1 MVDNRTNANKSSK
14 NNHRHGR
21 KMLSAIILIPLTI
34 IIAALTGLLVF
45 YGIMYAQAKRQTV
58 VLPSY
63 VGKDFATAKVEL
75 TKLGFKVEATQEGGK
90 VIKMDPPGNTV
101 VKVGRTVKL
110 FTEGSVEKSIKLPEF
125 KGAWYRSVQTI
136 LKEVGVS
143 PIVKS
148 SDGIGIE
155 GVVVATAPTAGNT
168 VVSGDV
174 VTLFISR
181 GNVTQ
186 TTTTVNTEES
196 TSSSLE
202 VIPPAIEVESGT
214 SSVDL
219 LPTTDTTDESPEVV
233 SPAIEVGDSASS
245 SDTAPVANDGNS
257 VQDNSGNQE
266 SESTTLQGGQF

>member
-1 MVDNRTNANKSSK
+1 MV
-14 NNHRHGR
+14 
-21 KMLSAIILIPLTI
+21 SAIILIPLTI
-34 IIAALTGLLVF
+34 IIAAFAGLLVF

-63 VGKDFATAKVEL
+63 VGKDFAIAKEEL
-75 TKLGFKVEATQEGGK
+75 TKLGFKVETTQEDGK

-125 KGAWYRSVQTI
+125 KGAWYRSVQTV
-136 LKEVGVS
+136 LKEIGVS
-143 PIVKS
+143 SVVKS

-168 VVSGDV
+168 VGSGDV

-181 GNVTQ
+181 GNVPKTI
-186 TTTTVNTEES
+186 VNTEES

-219 LPTTDTTDESPEVV
+219 LPTTDATDVGIEVV
-233 SPAIEVGDSASS
+233 PPEIEIGDNASS
-245 SDTAPVANDGNS
+245 SDMVPVTNEDGS
-257 VQDNSGNQE
+257 VQDDSNNQE
-266 SESTTLQGGQF
+266 NSNTTLQGGQF

>member
-1 MVDNRTNANKSSK
+1 MVDNRAGTNKSGK
-14 NNHRHGR
+14 NNKRHGR
-21 KMLSAIILIPLTI
+21 KMMSAIILIPLTI
-34 IIAALTGLLVF
+34 IIAAFTGLLVF

-63 VGKDFATAKVEL
+63 VGKDFATAKEEL
-75 TKLGFKVEATQEGGK
+75 TKLGFKVEATQEDGK

-181 GNVTQ
+181 GNVPQ
-186 TTTTVNTEES
+186 TTVNTEES

-219 LPTTDTTDESPEVV
+219 LPTTDATNEPPEVV
-233 SPAIEVGDSASS
+233 PPAIEVGDSASS

>member
-1 MVDNRTNANKSSK
+1 M
-14 NNHRHGR
+14 
-21 KMLSAIILIPLTI
+21 MSAIILIPLTI
-34 IIAALTGLLVF
+34 IIAAFTGLLVF

-63 VGKDFATAKVEL
+63 VGKDFAIAKEEL
-75 TKLGFKVEATQEGGK
+75 TKLGFKVEATQEDGK

-125 KGAWYRSVQTI
+125 KGAWYRSVQTVLREI
-136 LKEVGVS
+136 GVS
-143 PIVKS
+143 SVVKS

-155 GVVVATAPTAGNT
+155 GVVVSTAPTAGNT
-168 VVSGDV
+168 VSSGDV

-181 GNVTQ
+181 GNAVQ
-186 TTTTVNTEES
+186 AVPSSADS
-196 TSSSLE
+196 TNSSLE

-219 LPTTDTTDESPEVV
+219 FPTTDVSPDMAPEVV
-233 SPAIEVGDSASS
+233 TPEIEIGDNSSS
-245 SDTAPVANDGNS
+245 SDMAPVTNEDYT
-257 VQDNSGNQE
+257 VQDNSDNQE
-266 SESTTLQGGQF
+266 NSDTTLQGGQF

>member
-1 MVDNRTNANKSSK
+1 MVDNRAGTNKSGK
-14 NNHRHGR
+14 NNKRHGR
-21 KMLSAIILIPLTI
+21 KMMSAIILIPLTI
-34 IIAALTGLLVF
+34 IIAAFTGLLVF

-63 VGKDFATAKVEL
+63 VGKDFAIAKEEL
-75 TKLGFKVEATQEGGK
+75 TKLGFKVEATQEDGK

-125 KGAWYRSVQTI
+125 KGAWYRSVQTVLREI
-136 LKEVGVS
+136 GVS
-143 PIVKS
+143 SVVKS

-155 GVVVATAPTAGNT
+155 GVVVSTAPTAGNT
-168 VVSGDV
+168 VSSGDV

-181 GNVTQ
+181 GNAVQ
-186 TTTTVNTEES
+186 AVPSSVDS
-196 TSSSLE
+196 TNSSLE

-219 LPTTDTTDESPEVV
+219 FPTTDVSPDMAPEVV
-233 SPAIEVGDSASS
+233 TPEIEIGDSASS
-245 SDTAPVANDGNS
+245 SDMAPVTNED
-257 VQDNSGNQE
+257 VTIQDNSDNQE
-266 SESTTLQGGQF
+266 NSDTTLQGGQF